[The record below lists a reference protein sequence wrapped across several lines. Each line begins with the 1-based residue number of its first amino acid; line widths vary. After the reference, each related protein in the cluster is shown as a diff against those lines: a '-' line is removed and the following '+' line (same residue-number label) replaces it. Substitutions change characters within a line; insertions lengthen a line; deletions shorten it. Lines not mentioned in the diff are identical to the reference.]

1 MDTASYNPLREVI
14 VTGVSKPITVQNAL
28 STVKIINRKMIDA
41 LGANTLN
48 DVLRNQLN
56 MQVQNDG
63 LLGSSL
69 SLQGFSSDKVKIL
82 LDGIAVNG
90 RENGSID
97 LSQIDLQ
104 NVARIEVIQG
114 PMSVVYGTDAV
125 GGIINIITN
134 KNPCTQFSITNQIE
148 SIGKYN
154 LHIHYNQTRKRYQ
167 WSATAGRNFFG
178 GWNYIDTGVVQ
189 RQQLFKP
196 KEQYTL
202 SAFFETKIKES
213 N

>member
-1 MDTASYNPLREVI
+1 
-14 VTGVSKPITVQNAL
+14 
-28 STVKIINRKMIDA
+28 MIDA
-41 LGANTLN
+41 QGANTLN

-69 SLQGFSSDKVKIL
+69 SMQGFSSDKVKIL
-82 LDGIAVNG
+82 LDGIAING

-134 KNPCTQFSITNQIE
+134 KNPRTQFTITNQFE

-154 LHIHYNQTRKRYQ
+154 LH
-167 WSATAGRNFFG
+167 
-178 GWNYIDTGVVQ
+178 VQ
-189 RQQLFKP
+189 
-196 KEQYTL
+196 L
-202 SAFFETKIKES
+202 SLNLHAI
-213 N
+213 